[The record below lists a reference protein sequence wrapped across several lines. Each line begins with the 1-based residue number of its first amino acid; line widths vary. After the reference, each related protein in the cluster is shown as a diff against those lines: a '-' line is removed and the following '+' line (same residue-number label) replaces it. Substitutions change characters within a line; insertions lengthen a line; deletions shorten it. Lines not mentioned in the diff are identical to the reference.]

1 MEILNI
7 EKEKAINAYRVGSD
21 EQKQVLELLF
31 GVETLKPKTVMDRVK
46 TFEDALKEL
55 KPFHPLVKEYKA
67 LRKADVTSNLIAY
80 SKLCIVTA
88 ALNEGWTPKFIKGEK
103 RTLHVFSFIPIKR
116 LGTCRKKKNPVWSIS
131 RATMRVAVCR
141 LRLRFAIQRL
151 CALGLGL
158 PLKQANLLNM
168 QENSLANCML
178 IIWAFKKNRI
188 PCYGAYT
195 NTSIK

>member
-67 LRKADVTSNLIAY
+67 LCKADVTSNLIAY

-103 RTLHVFSFIPIKR
+103 RYSPCFFLYTDKEIR
-116 LGTCRKKKNPVWSIS
+116 
-131 RATMRVAVCR
+131 
-141 LRLRFAIQRL
+141 
-151 CALGLGL
+151 
-158 PLKQANLLNM
+158 NM
-168 QENSLANCML
+168 SKEEKSSVVYQSYDYASGGVSLAFTNCDTTTVRFGSRL
-178 IIWAFKKNRI
+178 AFK
-188 PCYGAYT
+188 
-195 NTSIK
+195 TSELAEYAGKQFTKLYAEYLLKA

>member
-103 RTLHVFSFIPIKR
+103 RYSPCFFLYTDKEIRNMSKEEKSRVVSRSNNSAYAYGGVLLAFTICDTTTVRFGSR
-116 LGTCRKKKNPVWSIS
+116 L
-131 RATMRVAVCR
+131 
-141 LRLRFAIQRL
+141 
-151 CALGLGL
+151 
-158 PLKQANLLNM
+158 
-168 QENSLANCML
+168 
-178 IIWAFKKNRI
+178 AFKTIELAEYAGKQFGKLYANYLGI
-188 PCYGAYT
+188 
-195 NTSIK
+195 

>member
-67 LRKADVTSNLIAY
+67 LCKADVTSNLIAY

-88 ALNEGWTPKFIKGEK
+88 ALNEGWTPKFIKVEK
-103 RTLHVFSFIPIKR
+103 RYSPCFFLYTDKEIRNMSKEE
-116 LGTCRKKKNPVWSIS
+116 KS
-131 RATMRVAVCR
+131 RVVYQSCDYASGGV
-141 LRLRFAIQRL
+141 
-151 CALGLGL
+151 
-158 PLKQANLLNM
+158 
-168 QENSLANCML
+168 SLAFTNCDTTTVRFGSRL
-178 IIWAFKKNRI
+178 AFK
-188 PCYGAYT
+188 
-195 NTSIK
+195 TSELAEYAGKQFVYLYADYLLKA

>member
-1 MEILNI
+1 METLNI

-67 LRKADVTSNLIAY
+67 LRKADVTPNLIAY

-88 ALNEGWTPKFIKGEK
+88 ALNEGWTPYFIKGEK
-103 RTLHVFSFIPIKR
+103 RHSPCFFLYTDKEIRNMSKEEKSSVVYQSCDYAHITSHIRRKSHIVATILLAHILYAHDNHNTHFI
-116 LGTCRKKKNPVWSIS
+116 S
-131 RATMRVAVCR
+131 
-141 LRLRFAIQRL
+141 
-151 CALGLGL
+151 
-158 PLKQANLLNM
+158 
-168 QENSLANCML
+168 
-178 IIWAFKKNRI
+178 
-188 PCYGAYT
+188 
-195 NTSIK
+195 

>member
-67 LRKADVTSNLIAY
+67 LRKADVTPNLIAY

-88 ALNEGWTPKFIKGEK
+88 ALNEGWTPYFIKGEK
-103 RTLHVFSFIPIKR
+103 RHSPCFFLYTDKEIRNMSEEEKSRVVYQSCDFAKASGGVSF
-116 LGTCRKKKNPVWSIS
+116 
-131 RATMRVAVCR
+131 AY
-141 LRLRFAIQRL
+141 
-151 CALGLGL
+151 
-158 PLKQANLLNM
+158 
-168 QENSLANCML
+168 ANCDTTTVRVGSRL
-178 IIWAFKKNRI
+178 ALKTIERAGYAGKQFGKLYANYLVI
-188 PCYGAYT
+188 
-195 NTSIK
+195 

>member
-67 LRKADVTSNLIAY
+67 LCKADVTPNLIAY

-88 ALNEGWTPKFIKGEK
+88 ALNEGWTPYFIKGEK
-103 RTLHVFSFIPIKR
+103 RHSPCFFLYTDKEIR
-116 LGTCRKKKNPVWSIS
+116 
-131 RATMRVAVCR
+131 
-141 LRLRFAIQRL
+141 
-151 CALGLGL
+151 
-158 PLKQANLLNM
+158 NM
-168 QENSLANCML
+168 SKEEKSSVVYQSCDYASGGVSLAFTNCDTTTVRFGSRL
-178 IIWAFKKNRI
+178 AFK
-188 PCYGAYT
+188 
-195 NTSIK
+195 TSELAEYAGKQFGKLYANYLGI

>member
-103 RTLHVFSFIPIKR
+103 RYSPCFFLYTDKEIR
-116 LGTCRKKKNPVWSIS
+116 
-131 RATMRVAVCR
+131 
-141 LRLRFAIQRL
+141 
-151 CALGLGL
+151 
-158 PLKQANLLNM
+158 NM
-168 QENSLANCML
+168 SKEEKSSVVYQSCDYASSGVSLAFTICDTTTVRFGSRL
-178 IIWAFKKNRI
+178 AFK
-188 PCYGAYT
+188 
-195 NTSIK
+195 TSELAEYAGKQFGKLYANYLGI

>member
-88 ALNEGWTPKFIKGEK
+88 ALNEGWTPKFIKGERRYFPYFFLYTDEEIRNMSEEEK
-103 RTLHVFSFIPIKR
+103 SRVVCRSNYYADAYGGVSCASAHNDSAHVFASFGSR
-116 LGTCRKKKNPVWSIS
+116 LAFKTR
-131 RATMRVAVCR
+131 
-141 LRLRFAIQRL
+141 
-151 CALGLGL
+151 
-158 PLKQANLLNM
+158 
-168 QENSLANCML
+168 ELANY
-178 IIWAFKKNRI
+178 AGKQF
-188 PCYGAYT
+188 
-195 NTSIK
+195 IKLYANYLLDI

>member
-67 LRKADVTSNLIAY
+67 LCKADVTSNLIAY

-88 ALNEGWTPKFIKGEK
+88 ALNEGWTPKFIE
-103 RTLHVFSFIPIKR
+103 S
-116 LGTCRKKKNPVWSIS
+116 S
-131 RATMRVAVCR
+131 
-141 LRLRFAIQRL
+141 
-151 CALGLGL
+151 
-158 PLKQANLLNM
+158 
-168 QENSLANCML
+168 
-178 IIWAFKKNRI
+178 
-188 PCYGAYT
+188 
-195 NTSIK
+195 NTSSNTLSEQQLMLLVPLVLRMTILACGHI

>member
-67 LRKADVTSNLIAY
+67 LRKCRCNIKLDSLFKAVHCY
-80 SKLCIVTA
+80 S
-88 ALNEGWTPKFIKGEK
+88 
-103 RTLHVFSFIPIKR
+103 
-116 LGTCRKKKNPVWSIS
+116 GT
-131 RATMRVAVCR
+131 
-141 LRLRFAIQRL
+141 
-151 CALGLGL
+151 
-158 PLKQANLLNM
+158 
-168 QENSLANCML
+168 
-178 IIWAFKKNRI
+178 
-188 PCYGAYT
+188 
-195 NTSIK
+195 

>member
-67 LRKADVTSNLIAY
+67 LCKADVTPNLIAY

-88 ALNEGWTPKFIKGEK
+88 ALNEGWTPYFIKGEK
-103 RTLHVFSFIPIKR
+103 RYFPYFR
-116 LGTCRKKKNPVWSIS
+116 LYSSEEIRQMSKEEKSSVVYRSYSGAYANGGVSCAYASYDSAVVSAHIGS
-131 RATMRVAVCR
+131 R
-141 LRLRFAIQRL
+141 L
-151 CALGLGL
+151 
-158 PLKQANLLNM
+158 
-168 QENSLANCML
+168 
-178 IIWAFKKNRI
+178 AFK
-188 PCYGAYT
+188 T
-195 NTSIK
+195 NELAKYAGKQFGKLYANYLDI